1 MAGEKLVN
9 LPIIL
14 FQYSLFNIQ
23 NNHNEHRTSTI
34 ETRPSN
40 NEKQYIQ
47 TKQTT
52 GGSRKKQVLKKNYL
66 LIYFDKY
73 KHLSFIQKI

>member
-23 NNHNEHRTSTI
+23 NNHNDHRKSTIDHRKSTIEHRTST
-34 ETRPSN
+34 
-40 NEKQYIQ
+40 NEQQYIQ

-52 GGSRKKQVLKKNYL
+52 GGSRE
-66 LIYFDKY
+66 
-73 KHLSFIQKI
+73 KIEL